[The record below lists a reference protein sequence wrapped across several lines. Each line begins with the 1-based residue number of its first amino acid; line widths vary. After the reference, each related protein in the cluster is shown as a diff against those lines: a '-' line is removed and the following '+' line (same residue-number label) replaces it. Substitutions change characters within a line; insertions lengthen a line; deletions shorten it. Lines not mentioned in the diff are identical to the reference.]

1 MAYNNIELGKVRL
14 KDNPNVHTE
23 DLIISKT
30 EDKKGNVK
38 VDLRVYLDTIVP
50 NKFQGMTKSGFRL
63 DRDQWEEFKK
73 LIPVID
79 NAFPDEEE

>member
-30 EDKKGNVK
+30 EDRKGK
-38 VDLRVYLDTIVP
+38 IKIDLRVYLDTIVP
-50 NKFQGMTKSGFRL
+50 NKFQGMTRQGFRL

-79 NAFPDEEE
+79 KAFPDEEE